1 MAKNTAVE
9 RRKKNPIELGKKG
22 FQQINSECQIVAKGN
37 LFTNCTNGIPV
48 PDIKNHGNLYGTIV
62 NIYINN
68 FAYIR
73 SL

>member
-1 MAKNTAVE
+1 MEQVE
-9 RRKKNPIELGKKG
+9 WIFTRPQSILQKPYAL
-22 FQQINSECQIVAKGN
+22 NSECQIVAKGN

-68 FAYIR
+68 ISYFR
-73 SL
+73 PL